1 MPMTRILQVLGSLQR
16 GGAETMVMNIYRNI
30 DHNEF
35 QFDFLVKDRVD
46 IGYEEEV
53 IKLGGHIY
61 QVESAKKI
69 GVFRYV
75 LGQSKV
81 MKQFGPYDVVHS
93 HVNVQSGLTVLAAW
107 LAGVKTRISHSHNTQ
122 FNNPAVMEFICKT
135 LIHIFANK
143 RIACG
148 KDAGHALFGNR
159 KFSVIPNGIETD
171 KFLLHDLG
179 EFESIRKKLNMNS
192 ECIQICHVGRFND
205 VKNHSFILDIA
216 RELESIGIK
225 YELHLLGN
233 GELFDATVEKA
244 KKTNLQHVFFHG
256 SVNNANEYIKASDV
270 FILPSKH
277 EGLPVTLVEAQCAGI
292 PCYIADNITKEVD
305 FGVGLVSYL
314 PLNLESWVDALRK
327 FNVVDRFSKNEAVHK
342 ALAERG
348 YSIESSVKKVES
360 IYKNESYLEK

>member
-1 MPMTRILQVLGSLQR
+1 MTRILQVLGSLQR

-69 GVFRYV
+69 GVFRYI

-81 MKQFGPYDVVHS
+81 MKQYGPYDVVHS

-107 LAGVKTRISHSHNTQ
+107 LAGVKVRVSHSHNTH
-122 FNNPAVMEFICKT
+122 FNNPAIMELICKT

-143 RIACG
+143 RLACG

-159 KFSVIPNGIETD
+159 KFTVIPNGIETD
-171 KFLLHDLG
+171 LFILHDHKELNL
-179 EFESIRKKLNMNS
+179 IRKKLNMNS
-192 ECIQICHVGRFND
+192 DCIQICHAGRFNA

-216 RELESIGIK
+216 QALEFKGIK

-233 GELFDATVEKA
+233 GELFDATIEKA
-244 KKTNLQHVFFHG
+244 KKANLHHVHFHG
-256 SVNNANEYIKASDV
+256 SVNNANEFIKASDI

-305 FGVGLVSYL
+305 FGVDLLHYL
-314 PLNLESWVDALRK
+314 PLKLELWVDALSA
-327 FNVVDRFSKNEAVHK
+327 FDSIDRITKNETILK
-342 ALAERG
+342 AFEARG
-348 YSIESSVKKVES
+348 YSIESNVKKVES
-360 IYKNESYLEK
+360 IYKNENHMEN